1 MGKDFKAKT
10 LSCKQLAF
18 TYPFQLTVAMVFCST
33 ADIRQPEL
41 NATVIMTMRIS
52 CETWTKI

>member
-18 TYPFQLTVAMVFCST
+18 TYPFQLTVAMVFCSA

-41 NATVIMTMRIS
+41 NAIVVMTIRIS
-52 CETWTKI
+52 CETWT